1 MGISKELEAKLKGK
15 EAWITSYNGHE
26 IKVVNKIH
34 VTMYID
40 GKEVAKQKGL
50 LSSKV
55 LLQAT
60 IPDTDK
66 VIIAH
71 VYQKSSA
78 DLIATCDFII
88 GDIAPTEYGFQ
99 HKDGTLA
106 LLTDEEMKQYLQYR
120 KEEDESAVFI
130 STILN

>member
-15 EAWITSYNGHE
+15 EAWVTTYDGHE
-26 IKVVNKIH
+26 IKVVNKLH

-40 GKEVAKQKGL
+40 GNEVAKQKGL
-50 LSSKV
+50 LSSKII
-55 LLQAT
+55 LQSV

-66 VIIAH
+66 VVVAY

-88 GDIAPTEYGFQ
+88 GDIVPTEYGFQ

-106 LLTDEEMKQYLQYR
+106 LLTDDELKEYLQYR

>member
-1 MGISKELEAKLKGK
+1 MGISKALEEKLKGK
-15 EAWITSYNGHE
+15 EAWVTSYNGHE
-26 IKVVNKIH
+26 IKVVNKLH

-40 GKEVAKQKGL
+40 GNEVAKQKGL

-55 LLQAT
+55 ILQAV

-66 VIIAH
+66 VIVAY

-88 GDIAPTEYGFQ
+88 GDLIPAEYGFQ
-99 HKDGTLA
+99 HKDGTLVV
-106 LLTDEEMKQYLQYR
+106 LTDEEMKQYLQYR